1 MIVNKKK
8 KSLEERCLNLDELSR
23 YLGVDKKIIIDKA
36 EKGDIKLVEKDQD
49 LFCPVQ
55 NLEKLTKAFVSSKE
69 ISLIVHKMIDDYG
82 HLFERLS

>member
-1 MIVNKKK
+1 MNKEK
-8 KSLEERCLNLDELSR
+8 KSLKERCLGLDELAK

-36 EKGDIKLVEKDQD
+36 QRGEIKLIKKDQD

-55 NLEKLTKAFVSSKE
+55 NLEKLTGAFVLPKE
-69 ISLIVHKMIDDYG
+69 ISPIVQKMIDDYG